1 MTQAIITTTT
11 TTQAAG
17 ALARERELV
26 AALLAEDPRLQSAES
41 RRTYAHALAA
51 FAAVRAGAP
60 VTKLALERWAAAMLA
75 EGLSPNTIN
84 KRLAAVRWYA
94 RRVADL
100 IADEPGLTAD
110 ERRERQAQA
119 LRAAEVGDVKGE
131 RALKGRNVEPGELAA
146 LMRVCG
152 DDETPAGARDA
163 ALIAVGA
170 ALGLRVSEVAGLT
183 LGALAWLEDGLECK
197 VTLTRTKGNKVR
209 ELWLTNGAAQALRAW
224 LALRGPGAPA
234 DSLWLPV
241 NKSGALV
248 SAPMVRGRRPRA
260 GAGSSAELTP
270 ARLTPTALELMLAKR
285 AEQAGLTA
293 PLSWHDFRRTFAGA
307 LLDAGAD
314 LATVQ
319 KLMGHSSPTTTS
331 NYDRRGDET
340 RRRALRSLHVPYK
353 ARQ

>member
-1 MTQAIITTTT
+1 MTQAIVTRDER
-11 TTQAAG
+11 QAG

-26 AALLAEDPRLQSAES
+26 AVMLAEDPRLQSAES
-41 RRTYAHALAA
+41 RRTYAGALAE
-51 FAAVRAGAP
+51 FAKVRAGAP
-60 VTKLALERWAAAMLA
+60 VTRRAVERWAAAMLD

-100 IADEPGLTAD
+100 VADESGLEPD

-146 LMRVCG
+146 LMRACG
-152 DDETPAGARDA
+152 DDETPAGVRDA
-163 ALIAVGA
+163 ALIAMGA
-170 ALGLRVSEVAGLT
+170 ALGLRVSEAAGLT
-183 LGALAWLEDGLECK
+183 LGALAWLADDELK

-209 ELWLTNGAAQALRAW
+209 ELWLTNGAASALRDW
-224 LALRGPGAPA
+224 LAVRGSGAPG

-241 NKSGALV
+241 NKSGAIV
-248 SAPMVRGRRPRA
+248 REPMVRGRRPRP
-260 GAGSSAELTP
+260 GAAAPSALKAPAMTP
-270 ARLTPTALELMLAKR
+270 AALELMLQKR
-285 AEQAGLTA
+285 ASEAGLDK

-314 LATVQ
+314 LVTVQ
-319 KLMGHSSPTTTS
+319 KLMGHEEPSTTGK
-331 NYDRRGDET
+331 YDRRGDET
-340 RRRALRSLHVPYK
+340 KRKALRSLHVPYK

>member
-1 MTQAIITTTT
+1 MTHAIVTRDETP
-11 TTQAAG
+11 AG

-26 AALLAEDPRLQSAES
+26 AALLAADPRLQSSES
-41 RRTYAHALAA
+41 RRTYAAALAT
-51 FAAVRAGAP
+51 FADFRAGAP
-60 VTKLALERWAAAMLA
+60 VSKHALERWAAVMLA
-75 EGLSPNTIN
+75 AGLSPNTIN

-100 IADEPGLTAD
+100 IADEPGLTPD

-131 RALKGRNVEPGELAA
+131 RALKGRNVEAGELAA
-146 LMRVCG
+146 LMRACG

-163 ALIAVGA
+163 ALIAMGA
-170 ALGLRVSEVAGLT
+170 ALGLRVSEAAGLT
-183 LGALAWLEDGLECK
+183 LGALTWLADDECK
-197 VTLTRTKGNKVR
+197 LTLSRTKGNKTR
-209 ELWLTNGAAQALRAW
+209 ELWLTNGAAGALRDW
-224 LALRGPGAPA
+224 LAVRGPGKSA

-241 NKSGALV
+241 SKSGELV
-248 SAPMVRGRRPRA
+248 RSPMVRGRRPRP
-260 GAGSSAELTP
+260 GAPESAALKPAAMTP
-270 ARLTPTALELMLAKR
+270 AALELMLQKR
-285 AEQAGLTA
+285 ASEAGIDK

-331 NYDRRGDET
+331 NYDRRGDESK
-340 RRRALRSLHVPYK
+340 RRALRSLHVPYK
-353 ARQ
+353 ARR

>member
-1 MTQAIITTTT
+1 MTQTLVTRS
-11 TTQAAG
+11 AG

-75 EGLSPNTIN
+75 DELSPNTIN

-100 IADEPGLTAD
+100 VADEPGLTAD

-146 LMRVCG
+146 LMRACG
-152 DDETPAGARDA
+152 DDETPAGVRDA
-163 ALIAVGA
+163 ALIAMGA
-170 ALGLRVSEVAGLT
+170 ALGLRVSEAAGLT
-183 LGALAWLEDGLECK
+183 LGALAWLADDECK
-197 VTLTRTKGNKVR
+197 LTLTRTKGNKVR
-209 ELWLTNGAAQALRAW
+209 ELWLTNGAAAALRDW
-224 LALRGPGAPA
+224 LKVRGSGAPA

-241 NKSGALV
+241 SKSGAIV
-248 SAPMVRGRRPRA
+248 REPMVRGRRPRP
-260 GAGSSAELTP
+260 GAAAPSALKSPAMTP
-270 ARLTPTALELMLAKR
+270 AALELMLQRR
-285 AEQAGLTA
+285 AEQAGLDK
-293 PLSWHDFRRTFAGA
+293 PLSWHDFRRSFAGA

-319 KLMGHSSPTTTS
+319 RLMGHSSPTTTS

-340 RRRALRSLHVPYK
+340 KRKALRSLHVPYK
-353 ARQ
+353 ARS